1 MKNGKRVR
9 RDESP
14 SDISSRGLA
23 GQAPI
28 SSFSCP
34 SFSWPLLSSLFSV
47 YTKGFLKVAKRRKNV
62 HFAIYIKTE
71 GCETHIE
78 TVLECARITR
88 FVQVLVFGAGAIG
101 SFFGA
106 LLSQRHDV
114 TLIGRGEHIS
124 AIKSRGLRVRGK
136 TAIIAKPRAAI
147 RVPLTARPDFV
158 FVTTKSYGTTTHG
171 VTFVGPGEI
180 RHAGIGETMLG
191 AWSGVDES
199 NLVRLRDLLAD
210 VGIVASVTSDI
221 RTELWSKLVV
231 NASINPIA
239 ALAELP
245 NGRIVRD
252 KHLLAVVEMVC
263 REAIDVAKAEGAR
276 VDQEELRHRTLLVA
290 KRTAS
295 NRASMLQD
303 LDRHHRTE
311 IDAITGSIV
320 RAAEDHRIPV
330 PMNAALYAL
339 VRARESAFRAASSAS
354 LRD

>member
-1 MKNGKRVR
+1 V
-9 RDESP
+9 E
-14 SDISSRGLA
+14 
-23 GQAPI
+23 
-28 SSFSCP
+28 
-34 SFSWPLLSSLFSV
+34 
-47 YTKGFLKVAKRRKNV
+47 
-62 HFAIYIKTE
+62 
-71 GCETHIE
+71 
-78 TVLECARITR
+78 
-88 FVQVLVFGAGAIG
+88 VLVFGAGAIG

-114 TLIGRGEHIS
+114 TLIGRAEHIA

-136 TAIIAKPRAAI
+136 TAIIAKPHAAM
-147 RVPLTARPDFV
+147 RVSRTARPDFV
-158 FVTTKSYGTTTHG
+158 FVATKSYDTANAMFALHPFADRAIFITLQNGLGNAETIAKTARRVVAGTTTHG

-180 RHAGIGETMLG
+180 RHAGIGETVLG
-191 AWSGVDES
+191 AWGGVDES
-199 NLVRLRDLLAD
+199 DLVRLRDLLAD
-210 VGIVASVTSDI
+210 VGVVASVTSDI

-245 NGRIVRD
+245 NGRLVRD

-263 REAIDVAKAEGAR
+263 REATDVAKAEGAR

-303 LDRHHRTE
+303 LDRNRRTE

-320 RAAEDHRIPV
+320 RAAKHHRIPV
-330 PMNAALYAL
+330 PLNAALYAL
-339 VRARESAFRAASSAS
+339 VRARESAFRVGSAAPV
-354 LRD
+354 RD